1 MNKQDPDLHIK
12 AQTLLKDGQSIR
24 VVAKKLKVSTK
35 FVKTWKKR
43 QNSKRKCG
51 SGRPSK
57 LNKNVLQKIN
67 RSLKS
72 KNSNSIRKTAAK
84 VGLSRSTIV
93 RARKRLSLKPYHI
106 GKTTFL
112 SDKHKQK
119 RLQLAKK
126 K

>member
-1 MNKQDPDLHIK
+1 M
-12 AQTLLKDGQSIR
+12 
-24 VVAKKLKVSTK
+24 
-35 FVKTWKKR
+35 
-43 QNSKRKCG
+43 
-51 SGRPSK
+51 
-57 LNKNVLQKIN
+57 NKNVLQKIN

-72 KNSNSIRKTAAK
+72 KKSNSIRKTAPK

-119 RLQLAKK
+119 TLQFAKK
-126 K
+126 IKIQIGKTFYFVMKQTFNFNNVLIPKITFNMQSQKKK